1 VSAGLDLLVEPDWLE
16 THLEDPDLRI
26 IDASWYLPDQGRDG
40 QVEYAQAHLPGAVC
54 LDLST
59 DLAEP
64 DAPIRN
70 TVAAPERLARA
81 FSAAGIGKEHRVVV
95 YDRLGGFSAGRVWWT
110 LRYAG
115 HERAALLN
123 GGITRWVQEGRPVT
137 SEVPRHPTAKFEGS
151 PQPGWIRS
159 RDEVLRIVQEGG
171 AVIVDARSPAR
182 FRGEGPEP
190 ARHKGHIPG
199 SRNVPYG
206 QNLIG
211 KPPIF
216 RAPEELRALYEEA
229 GVRFDVP
236 VVTTCGSGVSASLD
250 AFVLTWL
257 GHPQVSV
264 YDGSWAEWGN
274 TEGLPVET
282 GGLEDVSGDIPR

>member
-1 VSAGLDLLVEPDWLE
+1 VSGALDLLVEPDWLE
-16 THLEDPDLRI
+16 GHLGDPDLRI
-26 IDASWYLPDQGRDG
+26 VDASWYLPDQGRDG
-40 QVEYAQAHLPGAVC
+40 RAEYRQAHLPGAVY

-59 DLAEP
+59 DLADP
-64 DAPIRN
+64 DAPVRN
-70 TVAAPERLARA
+70 TVARPERLARA
-81 FSAAGIGKEHRVVV
+81 FSEAGVGTGHRVIV
-95 YDRLGGFSAGRVWWT
+95 YDQLGGFSAGRVWWC

-123 GGITRWVQEGRPVT
+123 GGFTRWAGEGWPVT
-137 SEVPRHPTAKFEGS
+137 AEVPGYPAAKFEAS
-151 PQPGWIRS
+151 PQPGWIRP
-159 RDEVLRIVQEGG
+159 RDEVLRIVREGG

-190 ARHKGHIPG
+190 ARHSGHIPG
-199 SRNVPYG
+199 ARNVPYS
-206 QNLIG
+206 QNLVG
-211 KPPIF
+211 EPPVL
-216 RAPEELRALYEEA
+216 RPPAELRALYEGA
-229 GVRFDVP
+229 GVRFELP
-236 VVTTCGSGVSASLD
+236 VVATCGSGVSASLD

-282 GGLEDVSGDIPR
+282 GPP